1 MSCVWAC
8 VDAIKQ
14 RQSTSKNP
22 LRQAEEKRVSR
33 LRLYSD
39 ASQTM
44 HPKTQGLCTRSLLL
58 HRGAAAL
65 PPFILMWDEAR

>member
-22 LRQAEEKRVSR
+22 LRQDEEKRVSR

-44 HPKTQGLCTRSLLL
+44 HPKTQGLLVLLQ
-58 HRGAAAL
+58 RGATAL
-65 PPFILMWDEAR
+65 PTFILMQDEAR

>member
-14 RQSTSKNP
+14 WQSTSKTP

-33 LRLYSD
+33 LRPYSD

-44 HPKTQGLCTRSLLL
+44 HPSLSVLL
-58 HRGAAAL
+58 HGGAAAL
-65 PPFILMWDEAR
+65 PTLILMQDEAR